1 MQRSAFGST
10 VVLATVGSLGDLHPF
25 VALGLALQARGAR
38 VIVACAA
45 EYQSKVE
52 RAGLLFRAVRPS
64 FDDMQ
69 RTVGMDRADITRALL
84 SRQDF
89 LLRRLIMPHLRDSYD
104 DMVEILGNA
113 DMLVSSSLAFG
124 ARLAAERRALPW
136 IGVVLQPSMFM
147 SAFDPPQVPGADA
160 LSELMRRLG
169 PGVARPLLAL
179 GKRLLAR
186 QLRPVHA
193 LRAAIGLAPTA
204 QNPLFEGQFGAAG
217 AVGLYSPVLG
227 GVLPDYPKTTA
238 VVGFAPFDS
247 VDGTPATLE
256 APLKEFLGVG
266 APPLVFTLGSLIVHS
281 PGAFYRDS
289 VAAARKSGRRAVL
302 LVGEEGRALHAE
314 LAATDVH
321 VAAYAPHSLLFPRA
335 AAIVHH
341 GGIGTLAQAL
351 RSGRPHLVVPF
362 YADQLDNAMRA
373 RRLGLARVLRPRRY
387 SRKSAAREL
396 AVLLNEPA
404 YDLRAGDVK
413 RLIGLEDGAGDA
425 ARFIALRMAGEGAG
439 NAVAVAEGSS
449 ARIDR

>member
-1 MQRSAFGST
+1 
-10 VVLATVGSLGDLHPF
+10 
-25 VALGLALQARGAR
+25 
-38 VIVACAA
+38 
-45 EYQSKVE
+45 
-52 RAGLLFRAVRPS
+52 
-64 FDDMQ
+64 
-69 RTVGMDRADITRALL
+69 
-84 SRQDF
+84 
-89 LLRRLIMPHLRDSYD
+89 
-104 DMVEILGNA
+104 
-113 DMLVSSSLAFG
+113 MLVSSSLAFG
-124 ARLAAERRALPW
+124 ARLAAERRVLPW

-147 SAFDPPQVPGADA
+147 SAFDPPQVPGAEA
-160 LSELMRRLG
+160 LSGLMRRLG
-169 PGVARPLLAL
+169 PGVARPMLKL
-179 GKRLLAR
+179 GKWLLAR

-193 LRAAIGLAPTA
+193 LRAVIGLAPTA

-227 GVLPDYPKTTA
+227 GVLPDYPKSTA

-256 APLKEFLGVG
+256 APLQEFMGAG

-289 VAAARKSGRRAVL
+289 VAAARKLGRRAVL
-302 LVGEEGRALHAE
+302 LAGEEGRALHAE
-314 LAATDVH
+314 LAAADVH

-373 RRLGLARVLRPRRY
+373 RRLGLARVLRPRSY

-396 AVLLNEPA
+396 AELLNEPG
-404 YDLRAGDVK
+404 YGLRAGDVK

-425 ARFIALRMAGEGAG
+425 ARFIALRMAVAGAG
-439 NAVAVAEGSS
+439 NAVVKPETSS